1 MRRFL
6 LRRLLQGAATVWLVA
21 TITFVL
27 IHLAPGDP
35 FAGDPG
41 RSSVSEALVAQRR
54 AHYGLDRPLYV
65 QYGRWLWNLA
75 RGDLGQSLSLNVP
88 VRQAIGEAL
97 PNTLALIGVALAGI
111 FVVGILLGALQAAR
125 RGTWWDRGVGAVS
138 LFFYSVPDFWLAL
151 MAMLLLTQWVRLLPV
166 GGIVSA
172 DLYPYLT
179 FWERVV
185 DRVQH
190 MILPATTLVLLGT
203 GGVARLQRA
212 ALLDVV
218 NEDWLRTARAKGLPE
233 RAVMLRHALRNALL
247 PVITVFGLSLPA
259 LVGGATYIE
268 YVFAWPGMGRLAVD
282 AVARRDYDLVTACA
296 LLGGL
301 LVVVGS
307 VLADVLQAL
316 ADPRLRESTR

>member
-21 TITFVL
+21 TLTFVL

-35 FAGDPG
+35 FAADPG
-41 RSSVSEALVAQRR
+41 RSGISEALVAQRR
-54 AHYGLDRPLYV
+54 AHHGFDRPLPV
-65 QYGRWLWNLA
+65 QYARWLWNVA

-88 VRQAIGEAL
+88 VRRAILDAL
-97 PNTLALIGVALAGI
+97 PNTLLLVGVALAGI

-125 RGTWWDRGVGAVS
+125 RGTWWDRATGAVS

-151 MAMLLLTQWVRLLPV
+151 MAMLVVAQWLRLLPI
-166 GGIVSA
+166 GGVTSA
-172 DLYPYLT
+172 DVYPYLG
-179 FWERVV
+179 FWEKVV
-185 DRVQH
+185 DRVRH
-190 MILPATTLVLLGT
+190 LLLPAGTLVLLGA
-203 GGVARLQRA
+203 GGVARFQRA
-212 ALLDVV
+212 ALLDVA
-218 NEDWLRTARAKGLPE
+218 NEDWLRTARAKGLLE
-233 RAVMLRHALRNALL
+233 RDVLLRHALRNALL

-268 YVFAWPGMGRLAVD
+268 YVFAWPGMGRLAVE

-296 LLGGL
+296 LLGGV

-307 VLADVLQAL
+307 LLADVLHAL
-316 ADPRLRESTR
+316 ADPRLREATR